1 MEKSVKNPAEL
12 GRGAGILMAVNSLPS
27 DYGIGTMGSA
37 ARTFIDMLADIKMR
51 YWQVLPMGPTG
62 MGDSPYQPISA
73 FAGNNYLI
81 DLDELAAMGLL
92 KPDEIRAYDWGSSTD
107 EIDYAT
113 MYNNRILILKKA
125 YERFGGK
132 NAGYQA
138 FIKNNAY
145 WLEDYALFS
154 TIKEAHNGV
163 EWTKWESGLKDRD
176 EKEIAAFKADNRDE
190 IDFYCFCQYIF
201 HTQWSALRAY
211 AKSKGIKIIGDISL
225 YVAHDSADVWANR
238 DIFALTASGEPRLV
252 SAMPSDEFFPK
263 GQIWGSP
270 VYDWEKM
277 DNDGFAWWRQR
288 FAKAADMYDAVRL
301 DHFIGVVK
309 YYAVGSASGRSD
321 SGRWYKGP
329 SRRFMDAVMKALN
342 DTPLIVDD
350 AGPRQ
355 LVPGVNKLIDKWN
368 LTRSRILVY
377 GWDKGSE
384 NDNLP
389 HNYPN
394 ADIAVYTT
402 THDTETLTG
411 FIQTHMSS
419 GKTGAIDYMSRY
431 LDIPALGDL
440 SQIKELTSLSA
451 ESADLLAEGNIRLAY
466 ASNAKLAI
474 IPIQD
479 ILGLGN
485 EARMNA
491 PSTVFGNWQWRVG
504 THKLSEERKT
514 RLRELALRYRR

>member
-1 MEKSVKNPAEL
+1 MKNTTEL
-12 GRGAGILMAVNSLPS
+12 GRGAGVLMAVNSLPS

-37 ARTFIDMLADIKMR
+37 ARTFVDMLADIKMR

-62 MGDSPYQPISA
+62 IGDSPYQPISA
-73 FAGNNYLI
+73 FAGNEYLI
-81 DLDELAAMGLL
+81 DLDELAGMGLL
-92 KPDEIRAYDWGSSTD
+92 KPDEIRAYDWGSSSD

-113 MYNNRILILKKA
+113 MYDNRILILKKA
-125 YERFGGK
+125 YERFNK
-132 NAGYQA
+132 KDSRYAA
-138 FIKNNAY
+138 FVGDNSY
-145 WLEDYALFS
+145 WLEDYALFR

-163 EWTKWESGLKDRD
+163 EWTKWEHGLKDRD
-176 EKEIAAFKADNRDE
+176 EKALAAFKDSNRDE
-190 IDFYCFCQYIF
+190 MDYYCFCQYIF
-201 HTQWSALRAY
+201 HTQWSALRSY
-211 AKSKGIKIIGDISL
+211 ARSKGIRIIGDISL
-225 YVAHDSADVWANR
+225 YVAHDSVDVWANR
-238 DIFALTASGEPRLV
+238 DIFALNASGEPRLV

-270 VYDWEKM
+270 VYEWERM
-277 DNDGFAWWRQR
+277 DADGFDWWRHR
-288 FAKAADMYDAVRL
+288 FSAASGMYDAVRL

-309 YYAVGSASGRSD
+309 YYAVGFSSGRSD

-329 SRRFMDAVMKALN
+329 SRRFMDAAMKALN

-355 LVPGVNKLIDKWN
+355 LVPGVNKLIDKWE

-377 GWDKGSE
+377 GWDKGAE

-389 HNYPN
+389 HNYPDS
-394 ADIAVYTT
+394 DIAVYTT
-402 THDTETLTG
+402 THDTETLIG
-411 FIQTHMSS
+411 FISTHMSA
-419 GKTGAIDYMSRY
+419 GKTEVIDYMSRY
-431 LDIPALGDL
+431 LDIAPQDEL
-440 SQIKELTSLSA
+440 SRVKELTTLSA
-451 ESADLLAEGNIRLAY
+451 DASGLLAEGNIRLAY
-466 ASNAKLAI
+466 ASSARLAI

-514 RLRELALRYRR
+514 RLRELASRYRR